1 MFILCGCSY
10 ISDDGYTREFLPQV
24 DLAVHATILSSIS
37 RTTLTQTFVNPSKTK
52 PIKEASYTFPI
63 YDGVSVVGF
72 VCHIGERV
80 LRGVVKERQQAKAD
94 YQQAVDSG
102 QSAGLLEQS
111 IDAADVFRTKIG
123 NVPAD
128 GKVVVEIT
136 YVGELKQDAES
147 NGVRFTIPNTI
158 APRYGVVR
166 GDLIAPSDTW
176 ESLIQRGGIDITLD
190 VAVGKGSVI
199 RGLQSPSH
207 PLAISLG
214 RTSSCLTSAHL
225 AADTPSCGR
234 AASVTMAPV

>member
-111 IDAADVFRTKIG
+111 IDAADVFTPKSAMSPRTARWLWKSRMWASSSRTLRATVCG
-123 NVPAD
+123 
-128 GKVVVEIT
+128 
-136 YVGELKQDAES
+136 L
-147 NGVRFTIPNTI
+147 
-158 APRYGVVR
+158 
-166 GDLIAPSDTW
+166 PSRILSHRVT
-176 ESLIQRGGIDITLD
+176 
-190 VAVGKGSVI
+190 
-199 RGLQSPSH
+199 GL
-207 PLAISLG
+207 
-214 RTSSCLTSAHL
+214 
-225 AADTPSCGR
+225 
-234 AASVTMAPV
+234 